1 MALLKR
7 FDPPAFF
14 TDFDAIRGQR
24 EAWHEYVSHAFDE
37 AIASERPKLRRGET
51 VQFFNP
57 AKHDHGAGIDQA
69 ITWNAFPK
77 ELLRAYGRARALVVA
92 DRDRS
97 TLTEYCEWHVT
108 RDPETGAIVRVS
120 FTSEPPE
127 YWQAMYGGPLAY
139 DQAGKKTV
147 DFPGS
152 PHEVLRRYQELVS
165 PHVRAPDLLADSTY
179 DPLNKWNS
187 THGIMHLSASPNS
200 LTAEI
205 QLGADATIAYRNARG
220 EVLVEPEPL
229 ICCAA
234 FGGTDRNSDPT
245 IGATVNALA
254 RLGAMITLANPVGL
268 YMDHIDLTGWSA
280 PKGVDVEE
288 CVHVVRGDARKRMI
302 ERLVVEVPR
311 KSGFT
316 VSDLTIAGAPVAFGG
331 QIAECITVKLV
342 GTASALGTVHNA
354 PSACGSRCCVDP
366 AHFVA
371 LGEPVPND
379 QPAPAG
385 TVVAFGLEGGEPA
398 PHTVAPAAVAQRRG
412 ALRGHRLATRER
424 MA

>member
-24 EAWHEYVSHAFDE
+24 EAWHEYVSLAFDDI
-37 AIASERPKLRRGET
+37 IAGGRATLPPPET
-51 VQFFNP
+51 VQFYNP
-57 AKHDHGAGIDQA
+57 AKDDYGDAVEQA

-77 ELLRAYGRARALVVA
+77 ELQRKLGRTRAMSVA

-108 RDPETGAIVRVS
+108 RDPLTGAIVRVT

-127 YWQAMYGGPLAY
+127 YWAAMFGGPVAY
-139 DQAGKKTV
+139 GPEGTKTFT
-147 DFPGS
+147 FPGS
-152 PHEVLRRYQELVS
+152 RAEVLRHYQHLVS
-165 PHVRAPDLLADSTY
+165 PEVKAHDLVAGGAY
-179 DPLNKWNS
+179 DPLNKWNW

-200 LTAEI
+200 LIAEI
-205 QLGADATIAYRNARG
+205 KLGADATVAYRNARG
-220 EVLVEPEPL
+220 EVIVEPEPL

-234 FGGTDRNSDPT
+234 FGGADRNSDPT

-268 YMDHIDLTGWSA
+268 YMDHIDLTGWFA
-280 PKGVDVEE
+280 PKGVEVEE

-302 ERLVVEVPR
+302 ERLVVEVPP
-311 KSGFT
+311 KSGYT
-316 VSDLTIAGAPVAFGG
+316 VSDLSIGGVPIAFGG
-331 QIAECITVKLV
+331 QIAECITVKLT
-342 GTASALGTVHNA
+342 GTAAALGTVHNA
-354 PSACGSRCCVDP
+354 PIACGSRCCVDP
-366 AHFVA
+366 AHFVM
-371 LGEPVPND
+371 LGEQVANGD
-379 QPAPAG
+379 PAPPG
-385 TVVAFGLEGGEPA
+385 TVVAFGLEGGVPA
-398 PHTVAPAAVAQRRG
+398 PPHAVAPAAPGRG

-424 MA
+424 MT

>member
-24 EAWHEYVSHAFDE
+24 EAWHEYVSLAFDT
-37 AIASERPKLRRGET
+37 IIMDQRSTLQSET
-51 VQFFNP
+51 VQFYNP
-57 AKHDHGAGIDQA
+57 ATHDYGDAVEQA

-77 ELLRAYGRARALVVA
+77 ELLRQFGRARAMLVA
-92 DRDRS
+92 DHDRS

-108 RDPETGAIVRVS
+108 RDPLTNAIVRIT

-127 YWQAMYGGPLAY
+127 YWAAMFGGPVAY
-139 DQAGKKTV
+139 DAEGKKTFA
-147 DFPGS
+147 FPGS
-152 PHEVLRRYQELVS
+152 RDEVLRHYQHLVS
-165 PHVRAPDLLADSTY
+165 PEVRAHDLVDGGTY

-200 LTAEI
+200 LIAEI
-205 QLGADATIAYRNARG
+205 KLGADATVAYRNARG
-220 EVLVEPEPL
+220 EVVVEPEPL

-234 FGGTDRNSDPT
+234 FGGADRNSDPT

-280 PKGVDVEE
+280 PKGVEIEE

-302 ERLVVEVPR
+302 ERLVVEVPH
-311 KSGFT
+311 KSGST
-316 VSDLTIAGAPVAFGG
+316 VSDLCIGGVPIAFGG
-331 QIAECITVKLV
+331 QIAECITVKLT
-342 GTASALGTVHNA
+342 GAAAAIGSVHYA
-354 PSACGSRCCVDP
+354 PIVACGNRCCVDP
-366 AHFVA
+366 AHFVM
-371 LGEPVPND
+371 LGEQIAIGD
-379 QPAPAG
+379 PAPPG
-385 TVVAFGLEGGEPA
+385 TVVAFGLEGGVRAA
-398 PHTVAPAAVAQRRG
+398 PHAHARPDPR
-412 ALRGHRLATRER
+412 ALRGHRLASRER
-424 MA
+424 TA